1 MSFDNE
7 LEFEK
12 ALVSELVAN
21 GWTNGILKN
30 PTEKDLLDNWA
41 QILFENN
48 SAAIPLTKAAEH
60 EVPSL
65 KPCCFSGIVL
75 YIPTPG
81 AQTST

>member
-12 ALVSELVAN
+12 ALVGELVAN

-48 SAAIPLTKAAEH
+48 RQKDRLKDYPLTET
-60 EVPSL
+60 EMQQRIEQITNL
-65 KPCCFSGIVL
+65 R
-75 YIPTPG
+75 TP
-81 AQTST
+81 